1 MDARGSWELG
11 VGGREPA
18 AGSAEVNGTRT
29 GYHLY
34 TGLEYTPFPA
44 PSP

>member
-1 MDARGSWELG
+1 MDARGRWELG

-18 AGSAEVNGTRT
+18 ADSAEVNGTRT
-29 GYHLY
+29 GYQLY
-34 TGLEYTPFPA
+34 TGLEYTASPA